1 MVHEL
6 LGVEV
11 EAQWV
16 EGELRPLVGL
26 PGDGETAL
34 DRRNEAFA
42 AWRRF
47 FEALAERHP
56 LVLVFEDLHWA
67 DDGLL
72 DFIDAL
78 VEWIGRRAAPRVCNR
93 AAGAARASPS
103 AGAGGK
109 ANAATLSLSPL
120 PTRRQGA
127 LLNALLERSLTPD

>member
-1 MVHEL
+1 MVQREL

-16 EGELRPLVGL
+16 EGELRPLAGL
-26 PGDGETAL
+26 PGDGEPAL

-78 VEWIGRRAAPRVCNR
+78 VEWIGGVPLLVLATARPELLELVALSGRVVRQTRPRFR
-93 AAGAARASPS
+93 SHRY
-103 AGAGGK
+103 
-109 ANAATLSLSPL
+109 
-120 PTRRQGA
+120 PTRRQCGF
-127 LLNALLERSLTPD
+127 